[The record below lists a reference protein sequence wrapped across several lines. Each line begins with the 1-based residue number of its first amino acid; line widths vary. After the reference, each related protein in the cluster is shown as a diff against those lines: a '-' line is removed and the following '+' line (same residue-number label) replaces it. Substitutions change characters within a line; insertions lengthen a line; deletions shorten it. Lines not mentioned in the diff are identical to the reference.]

1 MAIAGQQ
8 FELGSAALATRL
20 ADRAE
25 FVDEV
30 TVLRADSELQFVYLL
45 NPATVSAAGRY
56 EVTLQGVFIAGLQVQ
71 P

>member
-1 MAIAGQQ
+1 MR
-8 FELGSAALATRL
+8 SSCCALT
-20 ADRAE
+20 
-25 FVDEV
+25 
-30 TVLRADSELQFVYLL
+30 LQFVYLL